1 MTKPM
6 SSPLIDN
13 DYEQVPSQDLEV
25 LNVLDLNLM
34 FRDKSNNLT
43 EKQLEL
49 DGLDDFIQELNEE
62 DDFDPDLLAQN
73 FNS

>member
-1 MTKPM
+1 MY
-6 SSPLIDN
+6 LI
-13 DYEQVPSQDLEV
+13 
-25 LNVLDLNLM
+25 

-49 DGLDDFIQELNEE
+49 DGLDNFIQKLNKK

-73 FNS
+73 FNL